1 MDMDLSLIKIIQLV
15 REFWEPKMLR
25 SAVELGVF
33 TVLATGSY

>member
-1 MDMDLSLIKIIQLV
+1 MDMDWSPTKIIQLGIG
-15 REFWEPKMLR
+15 FWEPKMLL